1 MPSTLKKKS
10 FARKKPVKRGSVWR
24 RALYWLL
31 SAAVAFYLVIATL
44 LLLLRWLDPPFTAVQ
59 VERHIDATLHRRDYQ
74 KRYHFVP
81 LTGISIAMQ
90 HAAIAAEDTRFFQH
104 HGFDWKQMG
113 QAMEQDLGEGR
124 KRGASTITQQLDRNL
139 FLSTSPNIFR
149 KAVELSIVPLTELI
163 LPKRRILEL
172 YLNVIEWGPG
182 LYGCDAAAHRY
193 YQISAAK
200 LSREQAINLAEVL
213 PAPLHWTPGQKPAYG
228 ARINLRMHQMGW

>member
-1 MPSTLKKKS
+1 V
-10 FARKKPVKRGSVWR
+10 F
-24 RALYWLL
+24 YWLL
-31 SAAVAFYLVIATL
+31 RATVAFYLAIAAL

-59 VERHIDATLHRRDYQ
+59 LERHIDASLDSRDYQ

-81 LTGISIAMQ
+81 LAGISLAMQ

-139 FLSTSPNIFR
+139 FLSTSPNVFR
-149 KAVELSIVPLTELI
+149 KALELSIVPLTELI

-182 LYGCDAAAHRY
+182 IYGCDAAAHRY
-193 YQISAAK
+193 YQISAAT
-200 LSREQAINLAEVL
+200 LSRDQAINLAEVL
-213 PAPLHWTPGQKPAYG
+213 PAPLHWAPGQKPAYG
-228 ARINLRMHQMGW
+228 ARINVRMRQMGW